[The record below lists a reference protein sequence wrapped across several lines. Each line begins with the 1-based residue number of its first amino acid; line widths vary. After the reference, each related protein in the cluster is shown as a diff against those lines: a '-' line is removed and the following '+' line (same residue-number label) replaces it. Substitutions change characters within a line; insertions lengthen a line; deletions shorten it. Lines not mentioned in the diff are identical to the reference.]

1 VVDAHGEGRESLIS
15 ASLGLAPM
23 AEDPRGLRSHFDELI
38 GTEWLDDDPD
48 HARVRIE
55 LRDELRQP
63 VGLLHG
69 GVMSSLVESVCSR
82 ATALTVIPDGM
93 MAMGQ
98 SISVNFI
105 RPVTEG
111 GAEVKAKVRH
121 RGRTTWVWDAEVL
134 NDEGKL
140 CALAQMTIAVRP
152 RPQG

>member
-1 VVDAHGEGRESLIS
+1 
-15 ASLGLAPM
+15 M
-23 AEDPRGLRSHFDELI
+23 AEDPSGLHSHFDALV

-69 GVMSSLVESVCSR
+69 GVLSTLVESVCSR
-82 ATALTVIPDGM
+82 ATALAVMDSGM

-111 GAEVKAKVRH
+111 GAEVQARTRH
-121 RGRTTWVWDAEVL
+121 RGRTTWVWEAEIR
-134 NDEGKL
+134 DSADRL
-140 CALAQMTIAVRP
+140 CALSQMTIAVRP
-152 RPQG
+152 RPDAR

>member
-1 VVDAHGEGRESLIS
+1 
-15 ASLGLAPM
+15 M
-23 AEDPRGLRSHFDELI
+23 ADDPRGLLSHFDALL

-48 HARVRIE
+48 HARVRVP

-69 GVMSSLVESVCSR
+69 GVISSLVESVCSR
-82 ATALTVIPDGM
+82 ATALAVMDGGM

-111 GAEVKAKVRH
+111 AAEVLATARH
-121 RGRTTWVWDAEVL
+121 RGRTTWVWDAEVR
-134 NDEGKL
+134 DSEERL

-152 RPQG
+152 IAQSR

>member
-1 VVDAHGEGRESLIS
+1 MSD
-15 ASLGLAPM
+15 
-23 AEDPRGLRSHFDELI
+23 DPRGLRSHFDALV

-48 HARVRIE
+48 HARVRVAM
-55 LRDELRQP
+55 RDELRQP

-69 GVMSSLVESVCSR
+69 GVISTLVESICSR
-82 ATALTVIPDGM
+82 ATALAVLDGGM

-111 GAEVKAKVRH
+111 HAEVRARARH

-134 NDEGKL
+134 NAEEKL

-152 RPQG
+152 IPKDR